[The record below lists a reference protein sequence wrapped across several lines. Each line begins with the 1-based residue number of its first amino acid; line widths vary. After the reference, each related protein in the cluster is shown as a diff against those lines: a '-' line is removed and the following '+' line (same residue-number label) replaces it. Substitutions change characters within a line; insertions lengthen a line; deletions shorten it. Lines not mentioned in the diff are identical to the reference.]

1 MTLMI
6 VFLLAMNLVLAT
18 GLGMLWL
25 RSYSWCEKSM
35 ELEERL
41 EGRMQ
46 DLEARVVNLETAKTV
61 QEPAAEE
68 SESWIQ
74 KRLQTREARK
84 VVPERYKLAVNMA
97 GSGMDLHKVAETIGI
112 SPHEAEQMVSLARLA
127 ESNTEED
134 VLEPAAV
141 KESEP
146 K

>member
-6 VFLLAMNLVLAT
+6 VILLAMNLVLAT

-25 RSYSWCEKSM
+25 RSYTWCEKSM

-46 DLEARVVNLETAKTV
+46 GLETRMGNLETAMTG
-61 QEPAAEE
+61 QEPAAEG

-74 KRLQTREARK
+74 KRLQTRETRK

-112 SPHEAEQMVSLARLA
+112 SPHEAEQMASLARLA
-127 ESNTEED
+127 ESNPEED
-134 VLEPAAV
+134 GFEPGSV